1 MNSGLGGQ
9 LDIFE
14 PDPLLNVMA
23 LERVDVRALNCL
35 KARLQETARSLAPRK
50 IPPQPL
56 WQVNQDNEMPE
67 YLIDLH
73 TMASFWVT
81 ATSEEGAIEVL
92 KEVTNALE
100 LRIQVGDETPIEL
113 VDITCR
119 DDDPKSDERD
129 ND

>member
-1 MNSGLGGQ
+1 
-9 LDIFE
+9 
-14 PDPLLNVMA
+14 
-23 LERVDVRALNCL
+23 
-35 KARLQETARSLAPRK
+35 
-50 IPPQPL
+50 
-56 WQVNQDNEMPE
+56 MPE